1 VVEKDKLEQLAGS
14 ASILLEIVLTGYSEL
29 KAYLINHE
37 QRYSLLI
44 SFITKFVQN
53 IFLSPFFSLSI
64 QEISNDLMMTFLLL
78 FLYSSLVISATNQV
92 YQSLA
97 NLIRW
102 SDTVLLRSDKS
113 LDKESVGEIAKSVY
127 EAVHVNQ
134 Y

>member
-1 VVEKDKLEQLAGS
+1 
-14 ASILLEIVLTGYSEL
+14 
-29 KAYLINHE
+29 
-37 QRYSLLI
+37 
-44 SFITKFVQN
+44 
-53 IFLSPFFSLSI
+53 
-64 QEISNDLMMTFLLL
+64 MMTFLLL

>member
-1 VVEKDKLEQLAGS
+1 MTIDFFYDQIWRKY
-14 ASILLEIVLTGYSEL
+14 ICFPF
-29 KAYLINHE
+29 
-37 QRYSLLI
+37 SL
-44 SFITKFVQN
+44 F
-53 IFLSPFFSLSI
+53 FLFSLSI
-64 QEISNDLMMTFLLL
+64 REIWNDLMMTLLLL

-102 SDTVLLRSDKS
+102 SDTVLLTSDKS

-134 Y
+134 YKFELFSLLKTHFNLISSFFHFNNQII